1 MSPRRSGSEGGRG
14 DDGFDGKAFVA
25 TLSTA
30 PGVYRMLAADGA
42 VLYVGKAA
50 SLRKRVAN
58 YFSATPKPTRIMAM
72 VAQIA
77 DIEVTATRTEAEALL
92 LENQLIKSLKPR
104 YNVMLRDDKS
114 YPYVLLTQQDWP
126 RLAFHRGPRGIPGRY
141 FGPYP
146 SASSVRETLNVMH
159 KLFRLRSCE
168 DSVFRNR
175 SRPCLQFQ
183 IGRCSAPCV
192 GMVDADD
199 YAQAVRRATLFLDG
213 RSGELNEE
221 LAQAMEQASA
231 DLEFERAAALRDL
244 LATIR
249 GLQARQY
256 VDGNIADLD
265 VLAVA
270 MQGTQAC
277 VLLLAFRD
285 GRNLGTRAFFPKTAG
300 SDDPAEVL
308 AAFVSQYYAEQT
320 PPREIVLDRAIEDV
334 PLLQEAFSL
343 AAGRRVQ
350 IKTSVRSE
358 RAGYVD
364 LARRNAGM
372 ALAARIDSQSAQAAR
387 LEALRELLGLDTAP
401 QRIECF
407 DISHTMGEA
416 TVASCVVFDGE
427 GPVRGQYRRY
437 NITDVTPGDDY
448 AAMHQALTRRFRRA
462 AIALGLVP
470 SDADA
475 DKGAAAGDAA
485 GNAAGAAAVG
495 SGAAAGSGADDTGA
509 PAGSDGTGGAGDAD
523 AQQGETAVT
532 GGRPDRSARARA
544 RGAGKSPRVARADAI
559 LPDVLLIDGGAG
571 QVAQARDVLQAL
583 GISGVMLVGVA
594 KGEARRA
601 GHEALL
607 LPDGREIRPGPDS
620 AGLQLVQQ
628 VRDEAHRFA
637 ITGHRGRRQ
646 KARSVSRLEDIPGIG
661 PRRRANLLRHFGG
674 LAGLKAAGAEEI
686 AQVDGVNAALARR
699 IYDSLHGLD
708 SAS

>member
-1 MSPRRSGSEGGRG
+1 MSPGRNRG
-14 DDGFDGKAFVA
+14 DGAGSFDGKAFVS

-58 YFSATPKPTRIMAM
+58 YFSATPKPTRIMSM
-72 VAQIA
+72 VSQIA
-77 DIEVTATRTEAEALL
+77 AIEVTATRTEAEALL

-114 YPYVLLTQQDWP
+114 YPYVLLTGDEWP
-126 RLAFHRGPRGIPGRY
+126 RLAFHRGPRSMPGRY

-168 DSVFRNR
+168 DNVFRNR
-175 SRPCLQFQ
+175 SRPCLQYQ

-192 GMVDADD
+192 DLVDPRD
-199 YAQAVRRATLFLDG
+199 YAQAVHRASLFLDG
-213 RSGELNEE
+213 RSSELNEE
-221 LAQAMEQASA
+221 LAQAMEQASEA
-231 DLEFERAAALRDL
+231 LEFERAAALRDL
-244 LATIR
+244 IATIR

-256 VDGNIADLD
+256 VDGSIADLD
-265 VLAVA
+265 VLACT
-270 MQGTQAC
+270 MQGSQAC
-277 VLLLAFRD
+277 VMLLAFRD
-285 GRNLGTRAFFPKTAG
+285 GRNLGTRAFFPRTAG
-300 SDDPAEVL
+300 SEDPAEVL
-308 AAFVSQYYAEQT
+308 AAFVSQYYAEQP

-334 PLLQEAFSL
+334 ALLQEAFSIN
-343 AAGRRVQ
+343 AGRRVQ

-358 RAGYVD
+358 RAGYVE
-364 LARRNAGM
+364 LVRRNA
-372 ALAARIDSQSAQAAR
+372 ALSLAARIDSQSAQQAR
-387 LEALRELLGLDTAP
+387 LEALRELLGLDAAP
-401 QRIECF
+401 RRIECF

-427 GPVRGQYRRY
+427 GPVRSQYRRY
-437 NITDVTPGDDY
+437 NITGVVPGDDY

-462 AIALGLVP
+462 AAALATP
-470 SDADA
+470 E
-475 DKGAAAGDAA
+475 AAADGEPAREA
-485 GNAAGAAAVG
+485 REAV
-495 SGAAAGSGADDTGA
+495 
-509 PAGSDGTGGAGDAD
+509 
-523 AQQGETAVT
+523 
-532 GGRPDRSARARA
+532 
-544 RGAGKSPRVARADAI
+544 

-571 QVAQARDVLQAL
+571 QVAQARDVLQSL
-583 GISGVMLVGVA
+583 GIPTRSAGNPDGVLLVGVA
-594 KGEARRA
+594 KGEARKA
-601 GHEALL
+601 GHETLL
-607 LPDGREIRPGPDS
+607 LPDGRELKPGPES

-674 LAGLKAAGAEEI
+674 LAGLRAAGAEEI
-686 AQVDGVNAALARR
+686 AQVEGVNAALARR
-699 IYDSLHGLD
+699 IYDSLHGTD
-708 SAS
+708 SAT